1 MIVCPQTNSKVFK
14 MSCKDCRERDTCE
27 AFGDKTE
34 VVLYEEDQSKEETAE
49 DAASLYRKRQLVY
62 AALGITGFS
71 MFVLAA
77 LTAKSSIYLTA
88 VFVIIGA
95 VLIWIEAARGIR
107 SDVKGIKELRGKI
120 KQKGGLFKK
129 KQEFFPDWQQY
140 FNKQQ

>member
-14 MSCKDCRERDTCE
+14 MSCKDCRERDTCD
-27 AFGDKTE
+27 AFDDKTE
-34 VVLYEEDQSKEETAE
+34 IVLYEEEQPGEETVE
-49 DAASLYRKRQLVY
+49 DAASLYRKRQLFY
-62 AALGITGFS
+62 AALGIAGFV
-71 MFVLAA
+71 MFILAT

-107 SDVKGIKELRGKI
+107 SDVKGIKELKGKI
-120 KQKGGLFKK
+120 KQRGGLFKK
-129 KQEFFPDWQQY
+129 KRETFPDWQQY